1 METIE
6 NQIKEVFAEAKN
18 KGLDAKMDVIVEQIS
33 DLLRSSMPDDAGL
46 QTEKSDIAD
55 EFLTALKKGYP
66 FEAMDLFFSDF
77 FCLSS
82 VIESCNAKDNLYKFL
97 HHDLL
102 KCIFENIGNE
112 GRVLQAIA
120 LSTDKLR
127 TFKTIRELGV
137 VDAGLF
143 MQMVSALYAIHATV
157 TNKSVKMVSEE
168 KELLR
173 LLCNMSEE
181 QLTKFS
187 DFIND
192 IRPAIANTLI
202 ISGPEG
208 AATHVARHIRN
219 RMETIESLGALL
231 RKSFGDEMHDW
242 LHNELDIHVVN
253 NEEDKDKQFALSLV
267 SYVRWE
273 NENKD
278 TPNQTEDLFRLA
290 IACVRILKIHKTPV
304 QC

>member
-1 METIE
+1 MEME
-6 NQIKEVFAEAKN
+6 NQSKQVFAEAKN
-18 KGLDAKMDVIVEQIS
+18 KGLDVKMAMLVEQIS
-33 DLLRSSMPDDAGL
+33 DLMRSSMPDVAEM
-46 QTEKSDIAD
+46 QTEKMDDIAIK
-55 EFLTALKKGYP
+55 FNAAFKKEYP
-66 FEAMDLFFSDF
+66 FAAMDLFFSDF

-82 VIESCNAKDNLYKFL
+82 VIDSCNAKDEMYKVL
-97 HHDLL
+97 HHDLF

-120 LSTDKLR
+120 LSTDK
-127 TFKTIRELGV
+127 FSIYKTVMKLGV
-137 VDAGLF
+137 GDAGLF
-143 MQMVSALYAIHATV
+143 IQTVSALYAIHATI
-157 TNKSVKMVSEE
+157 TNKSIKMVSQE

-202 ISGPEG
+202 SSGPQG

-231 RKSFGDEMHDW
+231 RKAFGDEMYDW
-242 LHNELDIHVVN
+242 LHNELDIHGVS

-267 SYVRWE
+267 SYLRWE

>member
-1 METIE
+1 MEKME
-6 NQIKEVFAEAKN
+6 QSKEIFAEAKN
-18 KGLDAKMDVIVEQIS
+18 KGLYVKMAMLVEQIS
-33 DLLRSSMPDDAGL
+33 DLMRTAMPHSNEL
-46 QTEKSDIAD
+46 ETETDIAI
-55 EFLTALKKGYP
+55 EFVAAFKKGYP
-66 FEAMDLFFSDF
+66 FAAMDLFFSDF

-82 VIESCNAKDNLYKFL
+82 VIDSCNAKDEMYKVL

-120 LSTDKLR
+120 LSTDKFSI
-127 TFKTIRELGV
+127 FKTVMKLGV
-137 VDAGLF
+137 GDTGIF
-143 MQMVSALYAIHATV
+143 IQTVSALYAIHATI
-157 TNKSVKMVSEE
+157 TNKSIKMVSQE

-173 LLCNMSEE
+173 LLCNMSQE
-181 QLTKFS
+181 QLGKFS

-192 IRPAIANTLI
+192 IGPAIANTLR
-202 ISGPEG
+202 ISGPQG
-208 AATHVARHIRN
+208 ASTHVARHIRN

-231 RKSFGDEMHDW
+231 RKAFGDEMYDW
-242 LHNELDIHVVN
+242 LHNELRIQVS
-253 NEEDKDKQFALSLV
+253 NEEDKDKQFALSLS
-267 SYVRWE
+267 SYVQWE

>member
-1 METIE
+1 MGIE
-6 NQIKEVFAEAKN
+6 NQSKQVFAEAKN
-18 KGLDAKMDVIVEQIS
+18 KGLDVKMAMLVEQIS
-33 DLLRSSMPDDAGL
+33 DLMRSSMPDVAEM
-46 QTEKSDIAD
+46 QTEKMDIAIA
-55 EFLTALKKGYP
+55 FLNALKKGYP

-82 VIESCNAKDNLYKFL
+82 VIDSCNAKDEMYKVL
-97 HHDLL
+97 HHDLF

-120 LSTDKLR
+120 LSTDK
-127 TFKTIRELGV
+127 FSIYKTVMKLGV
-137 VDAGLF
+137 GDAGLF
-143 MQMVSALYAIHATV
+143 IQTVSALYAIHATI
-157 TNKSVKMVSEE
+157 TNKSIKMVSQE
-168 KELLR
+168 KELMR
-173 LLCNMSEE
+173 LLGNVSQE
-181 QLTKFS
+181 QLFKFS

-192 IRPAIANTLI
+192 IRLAITNTLI
-202 ISGPEG
+202 SSGPQG

-231 RKSFGDEMHDW
+231 RKAFGDEMYDW
-242 LHNELDIHVVN
+242 LHNELDIHGVS

-267 SYVRWE
+267 CYVRWE

>member
-1 METIE
+1 MEIE
-6 NQIKEVFAEAKN
+6 NQSKQVFAEAKN
-18 KGLDAKMDVIVEQIS
+18 KGLDVKMAMLVEQIS
-33 DLLRSSMPDDAGL
+33 DLMRTAMPDAAEL
-46 QTEKSDIAD
+46 ETETDIAI
-55 EFLTALKKGYP
+55 EFVTAFKKGYP
-66 FEAMDLFFSDF
+66 FAAMDLFFSDF

-82 VIESCNAKDNLYKFL
+82 VIDSCNAKDEMYKVV

-120 LSTDKLR
+120 LSTDKFSI
-127 TFKTIRELGV
+127 FKTVMKLGV
-137 VDAGLF
+137 GDTGIF
-143 MQMVSALYAIHATV
+143 IQTVSALYAIHATI
-157 TNKSVKMVSEE
+157 TNKSIKMVSQE

-181 QLTKFS
+181 QLHKFS

-192 IRPAIANTLI
+192 IRPAIANTLR
-202 ISGPEG
+202 ISWPQG

-231 RKSFGDEMHDW
+231 RKTFGDEMYDW
-242 LHNELDIHVVN
+242 LHNELDIHGVSN
-253 NEEDKDKQFALSLV
+253 KEDKDKQFAFSLV
-267 SYVRWE
+267 SYIRWE

>member
-1 METIE
+1 MEMET
-6 NQIKEVFAEAKN
+6 QIKEVFAEAKN
-18 KGLDAKMDVIVEQIS
+18 KGLDVKMYGIVEQIS
-33 DLLRSSMPDDAGL
+33 DLLRSSIPDDAAL
-46 QTEKSDIAD
+46 QTEKLDIAFA
-55 EFLTALKKGYP
+55 FLNAIKKEYP

-82 VIESCNAKDNLYKFL
+82 VIDSCNAKDKLYKVL

-120 LSTDKLR
+120 LSTDKMS
-127 TFKTIRELGV
+127 TFKTMRGLGV
-137 VDAGLF
+137 VNAGLF
-143 MQMVSALYAIHATV
+143 IQTVSALYAIHATI
-157 TNKSVKMVSEE
+157 TNKSIKMLSQE

-173 LLCNMSEE
+173 LLCNMSQE
-181 QLTKFS
+181 QLGKFS

-192 IRPAIANTLI
+192 IGPAIANTLR
-202 ISGPEG
+202 ISGPQG
-208 AATHVARHIRN
+208 ASTHVARHIRN

-231 RKSFGDEMHDW
+231 RKAFGDEMYDW
-242 LHNELDIHVVN
+242 LHNEMRIQVS
-253 NEEDKDKQFALSLV
+253 NEEDKDKQFASSLA

-290 IACVRILKIHKTPV
+290 LACVRILKIDKTPV